1 MSDIYMNTVNISGV
15 VHFTKMCNSFFN
27 LVLFVHVGKKVY
39 LVYQKHHVQAP
50 KRRTLSAH
58 NKEERS

>member
-1 MSDIYMNTVNISGV
+1 MSDIYMNTVNINGV

-27 LVLFVHVGKKVY
+27 LVLFAHVRKKVY
-39 LVYQKHHVQAP
+39 LRYQKHHVRTS

-58 NKEERS
+58 NKEEG